1 MTDQTPVAADAPAQ
15 EPVSDPIEAA
25 LDEARQEE
33 AKAAKAGQQP
43 QDAEASEGEAAPAK
57 PRKSANERIAELT
70 YARREAERR
79 AAELEVQLRQVHSAP
94 RPQARDPLNPA
105 SYQQG
110 QFDPAYQAALI
121 EQKVAEATRHAIAQE
136 RAQEEQRRSIQRWE
150 TQTKEAMDRHE
161 DFSDLVIAGANEGTW
176 ACTPDMRDLIVQ
188 SDIGADVAYALAKDS
203 DLSFRI
209 AAMSPVQQA
218 REIGK
223 LEARIEAERS
233 RPKPPNT
240 TTRAPEPAPQ
250 VRGSSGRFGVA
261 PDTTDFAA
269 FERQYGA

>member
-1 MTDQTPVAADAPAQ
+1 MTDETNVAAQAPAQ
-15 EPVSDPIEAA
+15 EAVSDPIEAV
-25 LDEARQEE
+25 LNEARQAEQ
-33 AKAAKAGQQP
+33 AAAEPQP
-43 QDAEASEGEAAPAK
+43 QADQPQGEEPAPK
-57 PRKSANERIAELT
+57 PKKSANERIAELT

-79 AAELEVQLRQVHSAP
+79 AEALEAQLRQSQSAP

-110 QFDPAYQAALI
+110 QFDPGYQAALI
-121 EQKVAEATRHAIAQE
+121 EHKAAEAARQIIAQE
-136 RAQEEQRRSIQRWE
+136 RAQEEQRRSVERWE
-150 TQTKEAMDRHE
+150 TQTREAMARHE
-161 DFSDLVIAGANEGTW
+161 DFSEVVIAGADSGAW
-176 ACTPDMRDLIVQ
+176 ACTTDMRDLIVQ
-188 SDIGADVAYALAKDS
+188 SEIGADVAYALAKEP

-250 VRGSSGRFGVA
+250 VRGAGGRFGVP
-261 PDTTDFAA
+261 PDTPDFAA
-269 FERQYGA
+269 FERQFGGA